1 MTLFAGAIES
11 HNCVREQRHSPW
23 KGGRSGVTAQY
34 LRRSGGCVETLKTM
48 LGHNTLD
55 MNLHYA
61 RITGIYLATA
71 HETADPVQSLRLR
84 L

>member
-1 MTLFAGAIES
+1 MTPFANTMKTFYCA
-11 HNCVREQRHSPW
+11 REQRHSPW